1 MKYVVALLGGL
12 IAILAAMPSSGQM
25 MMNPAYGMGGGRRTM
40 INLISPAS
48 SPTQIARG
56 TLMLGAS
63 TGANSMPALR
73 LTLRLQRVSN
83 SAGPVTST
91 ANRLLFN
98 GRLQSG
104 SGTEEPIAIDEAF
117 DVNAGVALVK
127 ASVDVSTT
135 QDQATI
141 VIDQIAVVD
150 ANGTEMAV
158 PGILIASPAS
168 APPGSTPGAACTQD
182 SDCDDGDPN
191 TPEVCTLFGCR
202 QMSMHGGPSTIPT
215 PGSGPHMEP
224 DADMGPGTHMGGP
237 MM

>member
-48 SPTQIARG
+48 SPTQIVRG
-56 TLMLGAS
+56 TLMLGVS
-63 TGANSMPALR
+63 TGTGSTLALR
-73 LTLRLQRVSN
+73 LSLRLQRVST
-83 SAGPVTST
+83 SAGLVTST
-91 ANRLLFN
+91 GNRLLFN

-104 SGTEEPIAIDEAF
+104 NGTEEPIAIDEAF

-127 ASVDVSTT
+127 ASTDLSAT

-150 ANGTEMAV
+150 ANGSAFAA
-158 PGILIASPAS
+158 PGVLVASPVT
-168 APPGSTPGAACTQD
+168 APPGTTTGTACTQD
-182 SDCDDGDPN
+182 SDCDDGDLN
-191 TPEVCTLFGCR
+191 TWNVCTLFGCR
-202 QMSMHGGPSTIPT
+202 QMPMHGGPGTIPT
-215 PGSGPHMEP
+215 PGSGSHMQP
-224 DADMGPGTHMGGP
+224 GAGMGPGSHMGGP